1 MTLVKNL
8 NILPNLFL
16 FQKGLDMMFDG
27 ILDKKEEPMIL
38 VQKLKSLPNLV
49 PFKKASIWG
58 WIKFLIKMLKV
69 FLDYKNGT
77 YFKINKN
84 ICIFLGVNC
93 YYKIAKIFVFS

>member
-27 ILDKKEEPMIL
+27 ILKEEPMIL

-49 PFKKASIWG
+49 PFKKASI
-58 WIKFLIKMLKV
+58 
-69 FLDYKNGT
+69 
-77 YFKINKN
+77 
-84 ICIFLGVNC
+84 
-93 YYKIAKIFVFS
+93 

>member
-49 PFKKASIWG
+49 PFKKASI
-58 WIKFLIKMLKV
+58 
-69 FLDYKNGT
+69 
-77 YFKINKN
+77 
-84 ICIFLGVNC
+84 
-93 YYKIAKIFVFS
+93 